1 MIMSGISLEIQ
12 DMLFAGSSRADIV
25 EILQI
30 PMDWILAEEKQNEL
44 DYAAARSAFSA
55 APPRFGR

>member
-12 DMLFAGSSRADIV
+12 DMLFAGRSRADIV
-25 EILQI
+25 EILQV

-44 DYAAARSAFSA
+44 DYAAARNVADGAF
-55 APPRFGR
+55 